1 MILFADG
8 EREVVE
14 WKPGVLGRAGLAG
27 ETLTLTDQR
36 VVAHNSSSHESM
48 PLATIG
54 SVRSVYARDIN
65 HLLVGIICI
74 LVGLICVSGYKAV
87 ERIANRTIAGL
98 EKKITQE
105 PKVGTVANPAPEADD
120 KDRLNVPIGIIW
132 LLMMPLFAF
141 GVYRLH
147 EGARG
152 RTSLTIFYA
161 GGSYRVVRFGR
172 DAALLEFG
180 QDVGRALVE

>member
-14 WKPGVLGRAGLAG
+14 WKPGLLGRAGWAG
-27 ETLTLTDQR
+27 ETLTLTDRR
-36 VVAHNSSSHESM
+36 VVAHNGSSHESM
-48 PLATIG
+48 PLPTVG
-54 SVRSVYARDIN
+54 SVRAVYARDFN
-65 HLLVGIICI
+65 HLLVGILCI
-74 LVGLICVSGYKAV
+74 LLGLIGVSGYKAA
-87 ERIANRTIAGL
+87 ERLANRTIAGV

-120 KDRLNVPIGIIW
+120 KDRLSVPIGLIW
-132 LLMMPLFAF
+132 LLMLPLFGF
-141 GVYRLH
+141 GIYRVH

-152 RTSLTIFYA
+152 RTTLAIHYA
-161 GGSYRVVRFGR
+161 GGAYRVIRFGR

-180 QDVGRALVE
+180 QDVGRALAE